1 MKKRSLLLIGFV
13 ILCVC
18 MAGCGISSG
27 GSTTAASGNK
37 ERTVRNRG
45 SGHRIMKNNLGK
57 YTEKTR
63 IRDVIHDPVFG
74 SYGRL
79 LFPTDSGYYSG
90 STLGS
95 LRLIWYSNMIPKRT
109 VEIANYLRDDAA
121 SGRQVF
127 YDIYSE
133 KEKEQSPSK
142 KDTGIFFF
150 RGRKNAPTAVISP
163 GGGFMYVA
171 SMQDSFPQALALSK
185 DGINAFA
192 LVYRPGPRTACED
205 LSRAIQF
212 LYTHAE
218 SLGIN
223 MNGYSFWGGSA
234 GARMS
239 NWVGTYGT
247 ESFGGRRYPRP
258 AAIVTAYTG
267 LSETTGKEPPTY
279 AIVGTSDGIANY
291 RTMQRRIR
299 KIRSNGT
306 IAEIEV
312 FRELSHG
319 FGTGEGTVAEGWLQ
333 RAERFW
339 LRQRS

>member
-18 MAGCGISSG
+18 MAGCGIGSG

-45 SGHRIMKNNLGK
+45 SGHRIVKNNQGK

-79 LFPTDSGYYSG
+79 LFSTDSGYYSG

-109 VEIANYLRDDAA
+109 VEIANYLRDNAA

-142 KDTGIFFF
+142 KIREYFSSAA
-150 RGRKNAPTAVISP
+150 GR
-163 GGGFMYVA
+163 M
-171 SMQDSFPQALALSK
+171 L
-185 DGINAFA
+185 
-192 LVYRPGPRTACED
+192 
-205 LSRAIQF
+205 
-212 LYTHAE
+212 
-218 SLGIN
+218 
-223 MNGYSFWGGSA
+223 
-234 GARMS
+234 
-239 NWVGTYGT
+239 
-247 ESFGGRRYPRP
+247 RR
-258 AAIVTAYTG
+258 
-267 LSETTGKEPPTY
+267 L
-279 AIVGTSDGIANY
+279 
-291 RTMQRRIR
+291 
-299 KIRSNGT
+299 
-306 IAEIEV
+306 
-312 FRELSHG
+312 
-319 FGTGEGTVAEGWLQ
+319 
-333 RAERFW
+333 
-339 LRQRS
+339 